1 MECSFS
7 LDHYE
12 HIIRCALEAGYV
24 FRGFHEPACGDSMQL
39 FLRHDVDVSL
49 NMALRMAE
57 VEAKLGVRSTY
68 FVLPNSPIYN
78 ILDNESIDMILQIAA
93 MGHWIGLHID
103 LPKTCVMKNA
113 NIEQVTYSM
122 FDFFL
127 HFLPLTPVVSF
138 HRPSERVFGM
148 KLLSLVNTYEDRFFR
163 DIKYISDSRGQW
175 REGCPCKILSSGE
188 YSSVQL
194 LIHPV
199 WWITQLNLERAWD
212 LLVKSRDKIMI
223 EYLASNVSPFKA
235 LLSGS
240 N

>member
-1 MECSFS
+1 MACSFS

-12 HIIRCALEAGYV
+12 HLIRSALEAGYV
-24 FRGFHEPACGDSMQL
+24 FMGFHEPACGDSMQL

-49 NMALRMAE
+49 NMAVRMAE
-57 VEAKLGVRSTY
+57 VEAKFGVRSTY

-78 ILDNESIDMILQIAA
+78 VLENESIDMILQIAA
-93 MGHWIGLHID
+93 MGHWIGLHMD
-103 LPKTCVMKNA
+103 LPKAYVTKSVTT
-113 NIEQVTYSM
+113 EQVTYSM
-122 FDFFL
+122 FDFFRQ
-127 HFLPLTPVVSF
+127 FLPLAPVVSF
-138 HRPSERVFGM
+138 HRPSGRVFGM
-148 KLLSLVNTYEDRFFR
+148 KLFSLVNTYEDRFFR

-175 REGCPCKILSSGE
+175 REGCPCNVLSSGE
-188 YSSVQL
+188 YTSVQL